1 MKKQKKPTLEQINS
15 AFQKC
20 LSFNTQIDL
29 YDNVEVNERFFVGD
43 QWHGI
48 QANGMPT
55 PTFNFLKQVVMFQVA
70 TIASDNM
77 AMQASIMSSVL
88 PTPDDELEQV
98 ADVISKQFANI
109 MEQEKIAAKC
119 RDYLRNAAVDGD
131 GCIHFWFD
139 PTQENGQMYKGEIKA
154 EVLEN
159 TRVHFGNPNSRD
171 VQSQPYIII
180 SKREIADEVK
190 YRAEEL
196 HEAGLNNVTD
206 TDIIRPD
213 NESYNNQYDAYTSD
227 KVTVMTYY
235 YKNRDTKTIWCVE
248 ATQQAIIREPY
259 DTEYTMYP
267 LVWLNWDFK
276 HDCYHG
282 QPMLNGLIN
291 NQKIFNQM
299 YAMIA
304 LHMSLGTFPKM
315 AYDKTRIPSWN
326 GAPGMAI
333 AVNGS
338 VDGVAM
344 PISGGQ
350 LDPQVPAILQTFAT
364 MTKSFLGAS
373 DAALG
378 NGRADNTSAIVA
390 LQRAA
395 IAPIELTKQAHYQ
408 CIEDMG
414 RIWIDIM
421 SAKYGV
427 REVKVTPKL
436 DEMGAQPLGMNVQLE
451 PVKVGFDFSTLR
463 DVRIAIKVDVGASS
477 YWSEIA
483 TMQTLDNMLMNGLL
497 TPAQYVERLPSGF
510 MPKQAELLKELKAA
524 VPAAGGAPDS
534 GGNEMAAQL
543 STDIPIEGGGGNAA
557 LQRAL
562 NKEGV

>member
-1 MKKQKKPTLEQINS
+1 MIKQKKPTLEEINKK
-15 AFQKC
+15 FQSC
-20 LSFNTQIDL
+20 LSFNTQVNL
-29 YDNVEVNERFFVGD
+29 YDNVEVNERFYIGD
-43 QWHGI
+43 QWAGI

-55 PTFNFLKQVVMFQVA
+55 PSFNYLKQVTMFQVA
-70 TIASDNM
+70 TIASDNI
-77 AMQASIMSSVL
+77 AMQASILSSVV

-98 ADVISKQFANI
+98 ADVISKQFACI
-109 MEQEKIAAKC
+109 MEQEKIVAKC
-119 RDYLRNAAVDGD
+119 REYLRNAAVDGD
-131 GCIHFWFD
+131 GCIHFYFD
-139 PTQENGQMYKGEIKA
+139 PEQETGQLSKGEIKA

-180 SKREIADEVK
+180 SKREIVDEVQ
-190 YRAEEL
+190 YWAEEYRD
-196 HEAGLNNVTD
+196 AKLNKINDVE
-206 TDIIRPD
+206 IIRPD

-235 YKNRDTKTIWCVE
+235 YRNRETKTIWCVE
-248 ATQQAIIREPY
+248 ATQQAIIREAY

-282 QPMLNGLIN
+282 QPMLNGLIEG
-291 NQKIFNQM
+291 QKVFNKM

-304 LHMSLGTFPKM
+304 LHMALGTFPKM
-315 AYDKTRIPSWN
+315 AYDKTRVPNWN

-350 LDPQVPAILQTFAT
+350 LDPQVPAILQTYAQ
-364 MTKSFLGAS
+364 MTKNFLGAS

-395 IAPIELTKQAHYQ
+395 IAPIEMTKQNHYQ

-414 RIWIDIM
+414 RIWIDM
-421 SAKYGV
+421 MAAKYGE
-427 REVKVTPKL
+427 REVKVTPNLGKAG
-436 DEMGAQPLGMNVQLE
+436 EQPLGMNVQLD
-451 PVKVGFDFSTLR
+451 PILVSFDFAKLR
-463 DVRIAIKVDVGASS
+463 DVRIAIKLDVGASS
-477 YWSEIA
+477 YWSEISA
-483 TMQTLDNMLMNGLL
+483 MQTLDNMLMNKIIS
-497 TPAQYVERLPSGF
+497 PAQYVERIPSGYIT
-510 MPKQAELLKELKAA
+510 KQNELLQELKAA
-524 VPAAGGAPDS
+524 QPIVTGAAGVSAPAPS
-534 GGNEMAAQL
+534 EEL
-543 STDIPIEGGGGNAA
+543 SVNTGGGNGA

-562 NKEGV
+562 NREGV